1 MKVKFFKKVKTIFE
15 VYTLFPKNVHE
26 KHILD
31 KFMHNWIGEM
41 LEHLVPHPDYKL
53 LTIKNIPQMSAAA
66 QEFSTYQWHG
76 LLKHLRQMLISDA
89 PMEEG
94 WSLDYFSVF
103 LLI

>member
-1 MKVKFFKKVKTIFE
+1 MMLLLVSVYMYLLCVIFW
-15 VYTLFPKNVHE
+15 V
-26 KHILD
+26 
-31 KFMHNWIGEM
+31 GEM

-66 QEFSTYQWHG
+66 HEFSTYQWHG

-94 WSLDYFSVF
+94 GLPEQLNILILFSKRKLETNTAGMYV
-103 LLI
+103 

>member
-1 MKVKFFKKVKTIFE
+1 
-15 VYTLFPKNVHE
+15 
-26 KHILD
+26 
-31 KFMHNWIGEM
+31 M

-53 LTIKNIPQMSAAA
+53 LTVKNIPQMSAAA

-94 WSLDYFSVF
+94 WSAPYSIILFISH
-103 LLI
+103 